1 MHALILLAIAA
12 VGTEPD
18 PAIARNY
25 AGYTLVLF
33 VHSNKPEQLLLL
45 PELRKAY
52 ERGYPVRFGYAD
64 RGRNPEYLAFWRL
77 SATPLYIMSRAHR
90 ALETTSEPLDVQQIA
105 AWFLR
110 QQGEGDLDSQDE
122 PRPATHQQ
130 RLAPLDRRYLR
141 YQLSP
146 GSCGMLGCTAH
157 GGGARLTP
165 W

>member
-1 MHALILLAIAA
+1 MPTLILLAIAA
-12 VGTEPD
+12 CGTEPAA
-18 PAIARNY
+18 AIAAEY

-33 VHSNKPEQLLLL
+33 VHSAKPEQLRLLL
-45 PELRKAY
+45 ELRKAY
-52 ERGYPVRFGYAD
+52 ERGYPVRYGFAD
-64 RGRNPEYLAFWRL
+64 RGGNPEYLAFWNL
-77 SATPLYIMSRAHR
+77 KTTPLYIMSRQHR
-90 ALETTSEPLDVQQIA
+90 ALETTSDALDADQIA

-110 QQGEGDLDSQDE
+110 QQGEGDLVPQDF
-122 PRPATHQQ
+122 PTPAVHQQ

>member
-12 VGTEPD
+12 IGTEPAA
-18 PAIARNY
+18 AIAAEY
-25 AGYTLVLF
+25 SGYTLVLF
-33 VHSNKPEQLLLL
+33 VHSNKPEQLALL
-45 PELRKAY
+45 PELRRAY
-52 ERGYPVRFGYAD
+52 ERGYPVRYGFSD
-64 RGRNPEYLAFWRL
+64 QGRNPEYLAFWRL
-77 SATPLYIMSRAHR
+77 SATPLYIMSRAHH
-90 ALETTSEPLDVQQIA
+90 AIECTSDTLDADQIA
-105 AWFLR
+105 AWFSR
-110 QQGEGDLDSQDE
+110 QQGEGDRGSQDE